1 MLKKIALYALII
13 GGVLL
18 FSACNEPEPIPPTPD
33 LPPVAEAEERL
44 PILEET
50 ELTDAQVYYAT
61 ADGQHLL
68 PLNININATKEVAR
82 LAMEKLLAGPPN
94 SFAAAVLPSD
104 TKLIDL
110 YSSKTTVY
118 VDLTAEI
125 LTIEAEK
132 AQLAVD
138 AIAHTVLPLAE
149 GFNLQILVEG
159 QEIASLNGVDISEPL
174 HLSYVNLDSLSRA
187 WREANS
193 EQAPGA
199 VLTYYLPDPFAMYLV
214 PQSRLFYATMI
225 NTDGEADAD
234 ADGETD
240 ADAETEVDVD
250 TDATAEASDQQGA
263 AADLSEDGQAAASAP
278 DLNQQYA
285 VAIVDAL
292 LNVDPQSGLSTPFWP
307 GTTLNSLTII
317 DNIAHVD
324 LGGEVL
330 GYSGGSTFEIMMVD
344 SLVASLT
351 RLPEVQAVQILI
363 NGRIIENL
371 PEGLDI
377 SRPLTGGQLLNLV
390 K

>member
-18 FSACNEPEPIPPTPD
+18 FSACNEPEAPPVTPD
-33 LPPVAEAEERL
+33 LPPVAEEDERL

-50 ELTDAQVYYAT
+50 ELTDAKVYYAT
-61 ADGQHLL
+61 VDGLNLL

-110 YSSKTTVY
+110 YSSQTTVY

-174 HLSYVNLDSLSRA
+174 HLSYVNLDSLSQA

-193 EQAPGA
+193 EQSPGA

-214 PQSRLFYATMI
+214 PQSRLFYATMTTVSP
-225 NTDGEADAD
+225 NDEEEA
-234 ADGETD
+234 
-240 ADAETEVDVD
+240 AETTDTEAENADEAVD
-250 TDATAEASDQQGA
+250 A
-263 AADLSEDGQAAASAP
+263 AAASADEVVDASQAAATAP

-285 VAIVDAL
+285 VAIVEAL

-307 GTTLNSLTII
+307 GTTLNSVTII
-317 DNIAHVD
+317 DSIAHVD

-351 RLPEVQAVQILI
+351 RLPEVQGVQILI
-363 NGRIIENL
+363 NGRIVETL

-390 K
+390 N